1 MKKILVIVLIVVSVF
16 VIYLNT
22 IDEKIYYLS
31 LGDSIAAGV
40 NSSGTDEMG
49 YSDYIKNY
57 LENRDLLENYIDQF
71 AVSGYRS
78 IDLKRDIEDNKKI
91 TINDKEVTLKNA
103 LIKADLVTLS
113 IGANDFFYYINAN
126 PIDVYDHINMVIKD
140 IESLF
145 VVIRKYCKEE
155 IIVIGYYTPF
165 KEHENL
171 DKLDTI
177 IKFANKK
184 LKELCE
190 EYKMQYVDIFDMFK
204 NNDYLPNANDIHP
217 SIQGH
222 EAISE
227 ETIKVI
233 DKTIFKWYTYINK
246 ILF

>member
-1 MKKILVIVLIVVSVF
+1 
-16 VIYLNT
+16 
-22 IDEKIYYLS
+22 
-31 LGDSIAAGV
+31 
-40 NSSGTDEMG
+40 
-49 YSDYIKNY
+49 
-57 LENRDLLENYIDQF
+57 
-71 AVSGYRS
+71 
-78 IDLKRDIEDNKKI
+78 
-91 TINDKEVTLKNA
+91 
-103 LIKADLVTLS
+103 
-113 IGANDFFYYINAN
+113 
-126 PIDVYDHINMVIKD
+126 MVIKD

-222 EAISE
+222 KAISE

-233 DKTIFKWYTYINK
+233 DKTIFK
-246 ILF
+246 